1 MDENLFTSICEA
13 LGYGARDVLSIRI
26 NPREAVVTSFR
37 DGELQT
43 VTHRVP
49 GSDSAAK
56 GPAAKGPAAKGP
68 AASRRA
74 GLTLAE
80 R

>member
-1 MDENLFTSICEA
+1 
-13 LGYGARDVLSIRI
+13 VLSIRI

-56 GPAAKGPAAKGP
+56 DPAAKGPAAKGPAAKGP